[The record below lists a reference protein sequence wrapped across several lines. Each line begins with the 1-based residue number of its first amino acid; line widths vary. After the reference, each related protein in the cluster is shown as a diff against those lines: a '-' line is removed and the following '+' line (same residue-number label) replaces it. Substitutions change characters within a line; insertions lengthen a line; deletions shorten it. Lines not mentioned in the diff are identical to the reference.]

1 VNPPVGVLS
10 VSVELCRDEEG
21 AATQA
26 TGEQKAQGILEAGVL
41 QPPPPSILAPRQGL
55 GSAGGRPDESPT
67 PFCIIRSY

>member
-1 VNPPVGVLS
+1 MNPPVGVLS

-41 QPPPPSILAPRQGL
+41 QPPPQHPGTPSRVRERRRQ
-55 GSAGGRPDESPT
+55 A
-67 PFCIIRSY
+67 